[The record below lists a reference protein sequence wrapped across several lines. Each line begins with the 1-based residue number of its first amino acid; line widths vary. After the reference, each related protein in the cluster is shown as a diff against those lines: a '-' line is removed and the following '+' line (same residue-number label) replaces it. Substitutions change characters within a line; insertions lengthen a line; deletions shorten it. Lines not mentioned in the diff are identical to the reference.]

1 MEKSKKKFKDTRVG
15 KFLTK
20 AAPNILKGV
29 SDVVPDAGI
38 LKLIGGLISKD
49 EVLTPKDKEEA
60 LKLLDLD
67 IIEIQEISKRWS
79 SDMSSDSWLSKN
91 VRPMMLIFLTI
102 STWLL
107 ILMDSLNIDFG
118 VSVEWI
124 DLLKSLLLTTYVAY
138 FGSRGIEKY
147 KYISQKQNTIPK
159 SLSFIF
165 KYIIIFF
172 NIYFQI
178 YIYIY
183 ISNYLFYIF
192 EVIKKCKVIT
202 YIFKKQI
209 KDGKHKMYSSKKRLL
224 PINCR

>member
-1 MEKSKKKFKDTRVG
+1 MSKKKFKDTRVG

-49 EVLTPKDKEEA
+49 EAITPKDKEEA
-60 LKLLDLD
+60 LKLLELD
-67 IIEIQEISKRWS
+67 IIEIQEVSKRWS
-79 SDMSSDSWLSKN
+79 ADMSSDSWLSKN
-91 VRPMMLIFLTI
+91 VRPMMLIFLTV

-147 KYISQKQNTIPK
+147 KVHFAEIEYYTK
-159 SLSFIF
+159 
-165 KYIIIFF
+165 IIILIIF
-172 NIYFQI
+172 YF
-178 YIYIY
+178 
-183 ISNYLFYIF
+183 
-192 EVIKKCKVIT
+192 
-202 YIFKKQI
+202 
-209 KDGKHKMYSSKKRLL
+209 
-224 PINCR
+224 

>member
-60 LKLLDLD
+60 LKLLEID
-67 IIEIQEISKRWS
+67 IIEMQEVSKRWS

-102 STWLL
+102 STWCL

-118 VSVEWI
+118 VATEWI
-124 DLLKSLLLTTYVAY
+124 DLLKSLLITTYVATLVQEVLKNISTFRRNRILY
-138 FGSRGIEKY
+138 QNHYSY
-147 KYISQKQNTIPK
+147 YILF
-159 SLSFIF
+159 LSILLFFLIYIFRFIF
-165 KYIIIFF
+165 IYIFLI
-172 NIYFQI
+172 IYFI
-178 YIYIY
+178 Y
-183 ISNYLFYIF
+183 L
-192 EVIKKCKVIT
+192 K
-202 YIFKKQI
+202 
-209 KDGKHKMYSSKKRLL
+209 
-224 PINCR
+224 